1 MPMILD
7 YLIPPSTSA
16 ANVLVCEKDPPG
28 GSAPPAAR
36 IVGTAAGCHR
46 NSQSVV
52 EFFNVATFSP
62 AAPNPAALVTTAIL
76 KPVTKKATSSTG

>member
-28 GSAPPAAR
+28 GPAPPAGR
-36 IVGTAAGCHR
+36 IVGTAAGCYR
-46 NSQSVV
+46 KGQSVV
-52 EFFNVATFSP
+52 DFFNAAPFSP
-62 AAPNPAALVTTAIL
+62 AAPHPAALVTAIL
-76 KPVTKKATSSTG
+76 KPVA